1 MSAQIV
7 VVGSL
12 NADYVI
18 NLSRFPLPGET
29 VTGSN
34 FTIYP
39 GGKGANQAFAAARL
53 GGRVSMVGQVGNDS
67 HAGELELNLE
77 SAGVDT
83 TYLQRDTNVAS
94 GIAFISIDN
103 EGQNQIIILPGA
115 NGTFSAERLSS
126 SQGLIA
132 SARIVL
138 LQLEIPIATA
148 LAAARFAKRGTQG
161 IQGTRATETIVILDP
176 APAQD
181 IPDELLTLVDYI
193 TPNETELALLNGVV
207 CEGSLDRDEASQLA
221 RRLLSRGAKR
231 VIVKLG
237 SQGALLVGEDY
248 EHFWPPV
255 PVVAV
260 DTTAAGDAFNAALAV
275 ALAAGKSE
283 VKAGEF
289 AVAAAAYS
297 VTRKGAQP
305 SMPTLQ
311 EIENLLREEMWDQI
325 NVEQA

>member
-1 MSAQIV
+1 MNAEIV

-18 NLSRFPLPGET
+18 NLPRFPLPGET
-29 VTGSN
+29 VSGSN
-34 FTIYP
+34 FAIYP

-53 GGRVSMVGQVGNDS
+53 GGRVAMVGQVGNDS
-67 HAGELELNLE
+67 HADELKRNLE

-83 TYLQRDTNVAS
+83 NYLQRDTDVAS
-94 GIAFISIDN
+94 GIAFISIDS
-103 EGQNQIIILPGA
+103 EGQNQIIIVPGA
-115 NGTFSAERLSS
+115 NGTFGAERLSPC
-126 SQGLIA
+126 QELIA
-132 SARIVL
+132 GARVVL
-138 LQLEIPIATA
+138 LQLEIPMDTV
-148 LAAARFAKRGTQG
+148 LAAARFA
-161 IQGTRATETIVILDP
+161 VILDP

-181 IPDELLTLVDYI
+181 IPDELLALVDYI
-193 TPNETELALLNGVV
+193 TPNETELAMLNDVV
-207 CEGSLDRDEASQLA
+207 CEGSLRRDEASQMA
-221 RRLLSRGAKR
+221 RRLLPRGAQR

-248 EHFWPPV
+248 ENFWPAV

-283 VKAGEF
+283 IEAGEF
-289 AVAAAAYS
+289 AALAAAYS

-311 EIENLLREEMWDQI
+311 EVENLLQKDSPQKSQK
-325 NVEQA
+325 EQKAQS

>member
-1 MSAQIV
+1 MNTQIV

-18 NLSRFPLPGET
+18 KLPRVPLPGET

-34 FTIYP
+34 FDIYP

-53 GGRVSMVGQVGNDS
+53 GSRVSMVGQVGNDL
-67 HAGELELNLE
+67 HADELKGNLE

-94 GIAFISIDN
+94 GIAFISIDSN
-103 EGQNQIIILPGA
+103 GQNQIIIVPGA
-115 NGTFSAERLSS
+115 NGTFSAERLSTC
-126 SQGLIA
+126 QELIA
-132 SARIVL
+132 GARVVL
-138 LQLEIPIATA
+138 LQLEIPMGTV
-148 LAAARFAKRGTQG
+148 LAAARYAKRGGEEQ
-161 IQGTRATETIVILDP
+161 AIVILDP
-176 APAQD
+176 APAQA

-193 TPNETELALLNGVV
+193 TPNETELAMLNGVTR
-207 CEGSLDRDEASQLA
+207 EGNLDRNEASQLA

-237 SQGALLVGEDY
+237 SQGALLVEEDS

-255 PVVAV
+255 SVVAV

-275 ALAAGKSE
+275 ALAKEKSE
-283 VKAGEF
+283 VEAGEF
-289 AVAAAAYS
+289 AVVAAAYS

-305 SMPTLQ
+305 SMPTLP
-311 EIENLLREEMWDQI
+311 EIESLLRDESPQKSQK
-325 NVEQA
+325 EQKAQS

>member
-18 NLSRFPLPGET
+18 NLTRFPLPGET

-34 FTIYP
+34 FEIYP

-67 HAGELELNLE
+67 HADKLTLNLE

-94 GIAFISIDN
+94 GIAFISIDH

-126 SQGLIA
+126 SQELIA
-132 SARIVL
+132 GARIVL

-148 LAAARFAKRGTQG
+148 LAAARFAKRGTR
-161 IQGTRATETIVILDP
+161 GTRDKEAIVILDP
-176 APAQD
+176 APAQE

-193 TPNETELALLNGVV
+193 TPNETELALLNDVA
-207 CEGSLDRDEASQLA
+207 CEGSLHRDEASQMA

-248 EHFWPPV
+248 EHFWPAV

-283 VKAGEF
+283 IKAGEF
-289 AVAAAAYS
+289 AVVAAAHS

-311 EIENLLREEMWDQI
+311 EIENLLQEE
-325 NVEQA
+325 NVGSEKC

>member
-1 MSAQIV
+1 MNAQIV

-34 FTIYP
+34 FAIYP

-53 GGRVSMVGQVGNDS
+53 GGRVSMVGQVGNDL
-67 HAGELELNLE
+67 HADELKRNLE

-83 TYLQRDTNVAS
+83 TCLQRDTNVAC
-94 GIAFISIDN
+94 GIAFISIDS
-103 EGQNQIIILPGA
+103 EGQNQIIIVPGA
-115 NGTFSAERLSS
+115 NGTFSAERLSPC
-126 SQGLIA
+126 QELIA
-132 SARIVL
+132 GARVVL
-138 LQLEIPIATA
+138 LQLEIPMATV
-148 LAAARFAKRGTQG
+148 LAAARFARRGG
-161 IQGTRATETIVILDP
+161 EGKAIVILDP

-193 TPNETELALLNGVV
+193 TPNETELAMLNDVA
-207 CEGSLDRDEASQLA
+207 CEGSLHRNEASQMA
-221 RRLLSRGAKR
+221 RRLLSRGAQR

-237 SQGALLVGEDY
+237 SQGALLVGQGY

-255 PVVAV
+255 SVVAV

-275 ALAAGKSE
+275 ALAAGRSE
-283 VKAGEF
+283 VEAGGF
-289 AVAAAAYS
+289 AAVAAAYS

-311 EIENLLREEMWDQI
+311 EVENMLRKDSPQRSQK
-325 NVEQA
+325 EQKAQS

>member
-1 MSAQIV
+1 MNHEIV

-18 NLSRFPLPGET
+18 NLPRFPLPGET
-29 VTGSN
+29 VSGSN
-34 FTIYP
+34 FDIYP
-39 GGKGANQAFAAARL
+39 GGKGGNQSFAAARL
-53 GGRVSMVGQVGNDS
+53 GGRVAMVGQVGNDS
-67 HAGELELNLE
+67 HADELKRNLE

-94 GIAFISIDN
+94 GIAFISIDS
-103 EGQNQIIILPGA
+103 EGRNQIIVVPGA
-115 NGTFSAERLSS
+115 NGTFTAERLSS
-126 SQGLIA
+126 CQELIA
-132 SARIVL
+132 GARVVL
-138 LQLEIPIATA
+138 LQLEIPMATV
-148 LAAARFAKRGTQG
+148 LAAARFAKSGG
-161 IQGTRATETIVILDP
+161 EGKAIVILDP

-181 IPDELLTLVDYI
+181 IPDELLTIVDYI
-193 TPNETELALLNGVV
+193 TPNETELATLNDAP
-207 CEGSLDRDEASQLA
+207 CEGSLHRNEASQMA
-221 RRLLSRGAKR
+221 RRLLSRDAQR

-275 ALAAGKSE
+275 ALAAGRSE
-283 VKAGEF
+283 IEAGEF
-289 AVAAAAYS
+289 ATMAAAYS

-311 EIENLLREEMWDQI
+311 EIENLLGKELPQKT
-325 NVEQA
+325 

>member
-18 NLSRFPLPGET
+18 NLPRFPLPGET

-34 FTIYP
+34 FDIYP

-67 HAGELELNLE
+67 HADELKGNLE

-83 TYLQRDTNVAS
+83 TYLQRDANVAS
-94 GIAFISIDN
+94 GIALISIDS
-103 EGQNQIIILPGA
+103 EGQNQVIVVPGA

-126 SQGLIA
+126 SQELIA
-132 SARIVL
+132 GARVVL
-138 LQLEIPIATA
+138 LQLEIPMETV
-148 LAAARFAKRGTQG
+148 LAAARYAKRGMRG
-161 IQGTRATETIVILDP
+161 RGMRDKEAIVVLDP

-193 TPNETELALLNGVV
+193 TPNETELAMLNDVAG
-207 CEGSLDRDEASQLA
+207 EGSFHRDEASHMA
-221 RRLLSRGAKR
+221 RRLLARGAKR

-237 SQGALLVGEDY
+237 SQGVLLVGEDY

-283 VKAGEF
+283 VEAGEF
-289 AVAAAAYS
+289 GAVAAAYS

-311 EIENLLREEMWDQI
+311 EIENLLREE
-325 NVEQA
+325 NVGSEKC

>member
-1 MSAQIV
+1 MNAEIV

-18 NLSRFPLPGET
+18 NLPRFPLPGET
-29 VTGSN
+29 VTGSD
-34 FTIYP
+34 FAIYP

-53 GGRVSMVGQVGNDS
+53 GGRVSMVGQVGNDL
-67 HAGELELNLE
+67 HADELKRNLE

-83 TYLQRDTNVAS
+83 AYLKRDTNVAS
-94 GIAFISIDN
+94 GIAFISIDS
-103 EGQNQIIILPGA
+103 EGQNQVMIVPGA
-115 NGTFSAERLSS
+115 NGTFGAERLSS
-126 SQGLIA
+126 CRELIA
-132 SARIVL
+132 GARVVL
-138 LQLEIPIATA
+138 LQLEIPMDTV
-148 LAAARFAKRGTQG
+148 LAAARYAKRGRQYSDS
-161 IQGTRATETIVILDP
+161 IVILDP

-181 IPDELLTLVDYI
+181 IPDELLTLADYL
-193 TPNETELALLNGVV
+193 TPNETELAKLNGVA
-207 CEGSLDRDEASQLA
+207 CEGSLNRNEASQMA
-221 RRLLSRGAKR
+221 RRLLSRGAQR

-237 SQGALLVGEDY
+237 AQGALLVGEDY

-283 VKAGEF
+283 VEAGEF
-289 AVAAAAYS
+289 ASIAAALS
-297 VTRKGAQP
+297 VSRKGAQP

-311 EIENLLREEMWDQI
+311 EVENLPFR
-325 NVEQA
+325 ASPTA